1 MPLALLLRSLRI
13 ASGLVLMAFVTCHL
27 VSLSFGL
34 HSLDAIRAGFPWL
47 MRPWLEMPGHA
58 FLVAAALLHAAL
70 ALRSVALR
78 RSFAMRREDAVQ
90 IASGLLIPILL
101 AGHVVTVTSG
111 LDTTYPFMLSLYW
124 VFVPLYAIQQLSVLV
139 LVWVH
144 ATIGL
149 VGWASLR
156 PWWPR
161 VSTIVPL
168 LLFAVPILALL
179 GFVEAGKDVLARLDG
194 DAAFRAAMQETFA
207 DLQARTP
214 ELTGRGRMVMAVA
227 AILAAACLSAVA
239 LKTALRR
246 GKVRVAY
253 DGGWS
258 GEGRPGLSLLEIS
271 RLSDVPH
278 ASVCSGRGRCGTCRV
293 RVLAGARAL
302 SAPDEIERR
311 ALRGMDEGGRVRL
324 ACRARVLDAGLAVE
338 RLLPAHADA
347 SAARKVQDW
356 LPQPG
361 PPAPPPPPAAAPSA
375 AGPLQ
380 APAQEGVA

>member
-1 MPLALLLRSLRI
+1 MPLPLLLRALRI

-27 VSLSFGL
+27 ASLSLGL
-34 HSLDAIRAGFPWL
+34 LSLDAIRAGFPWL
-47 MRPWLEMPGHA
+47 MRPWLDMPGHVV
-58 FLVAAALLHAAL
+58 LVGAALLHAGL

-78 RSFAMRREDAVQ
+78 RSFAMRRDDAVQ

-111 LDTTYPFMLSLYW
+111 IDATYPFMLSLYW

-144 ATIGL
+144 ATIGF

-161 VSTIVPL
+161 ASTIVPL

-179 GFVEAGKDVLARLDG
+179 GFVEAGKDVLARLDA
-194 DAAFRAAMQETFA
+194 DPAFRASMQQVFA
-207 DLQARTP
+207 ELQAQTP
-214 ELTGRGRMVMAVA
+214 ELTGKARMVMAIA
-227 AILAAACLSAVA
+227 AILAAASLSIVA
-239 LKTALRR
+239 LKGALKR
-246 GKVRVAY
+246 GTVRVAY
-253 DGGWS
+253 DGGWT

-302 SAPDEIERR
+302 SAPDDIERR
-311 ALRGMDEGGRVRL
+311 TLRGMDEGGRVRL
-324 ACRARVLDAGLAVE
+324 ACRARVLDGGLSVE

-356 LPQPG
+356 LPQG
-361 PPAPPPPPAAAPSA
+361 PAAPPSAPAPAT
-375 AGPLQ
+375 GQ
-380 APAQEGVA
+380 APAPEGAA

>member
-1 MPLALLLRSLRI
+1 MPLPLLLRSLRVI
-13 ASGLVLMAFVTCHL
+13 SGLVLMVFVTCHL
-27 VSLSFGL
+27 VSLSLGL

-47 MRPWLEMPGHA
+47 MRPWVDMPGHA
-58 FLVAAALLHAAL
+58 VLIAATLVHAGL

-144 ATIGL
+144 ATIGF
-149 VGWASLR
+149 VNWASLR

-161 VSTIVPL
+161 VSTILPL
-168 LLFAVPILALL
+168 LLFAIPILALL

-194 DAAFRAAMQETFA
+194 DAEFRSAMQQIFA

-214 ELTGRGRMVMAVA
+214 ELTSQSRMVMAVA
-227 AILAAACLSAVA
+227 AILAAASLSAIA
-239 LKTALRR
+239 IKTALRR
-246 GKVRVAY
+246 GTVRVAY

-258 GEGRPGLSLLEIS
+258 GQGRPGLSLLEIS

-311 ALRGMDEGGRVRL
+311 TLRGMDEGGRVRL
-324 ACRARVLDAGLAVE
+324 ACRARVLDDGLSVE

-347 SAARKVQDW
+347 SAARKVEDW
-356 LPQPG
+356 LPKT
-361 PPAPPPPPAAAPSA
+361 PPASPVPPAGPAAAPL
-375 AGPLQ
+375 P
-380 APAQEGVA
+380 APAPEGVA

>member
-1 MPLALLLRSLRI
+1 MPLPLFLRSLRVV
-13 ASGLVLMAFVTCHL
+13 SGLVLMAFVTCHL
-27 VSLSFGL
+27 ANLSLGL
-34 HSLDAIRAGFPWL
+34 LSLDAIRAGFPWL
-47 MRPWLEMPGHA
+47 MRPWLDMPGHA
-58 FLVAAALLHAAL
+58 LLIGATLLHAIL

-78 RSFAMRREDAVQ
+78 RSFAMRRDDAVQ
-90 IASGLLIPILL
+90 IATGLLIPILL

-111 LDTTYPFMLSLYW
+111 LDTNYPFMLSLYW

-144 ATIGL
+144 ATIGF

-168 LLFAVPILALL
+168 LLFAIPILALL
-179 GFVEAGKDVLARLDG
+179 GFVEAGKDVLGRLDG
-194 DAAFRAAMQETFA
+194 DPAFRASMQQVFA
-207 DLQARTP
+207 ELQERTP
-214 ELTGRGRMVMAVA
+214 ELTSLARSVMAVA
-227 AILAAACLSAVA
+227 AILAAASLSAIA
-239 LKTALRR
+239 LKTALGR
-246 GKVRVAY
+246 GAVGVAY

-258 GEGRPGLSLLEIS
+258 GQGRPGLTLLEIS

-311 ALRGMDEGGRVRL
+311 TLRGMDEGGRVRL
-324 ACRARVLDAGLAVE
+324 ACRARVLDEGLQVE

-356 LPQPG
+356 LPEAPSGPG
-361 PPAPPPPPAAAPSA
+361 GPARTPPAPEPAPEPMA
-375 AGPLQ
+375 
-380 APAQEGVA
+380 